1 MCIRFKLRTLLIVLA
16 LGPPVLYCCW
26 WQYAAWEARQK
37 RQRAYQP
44 YIDPAWFAEE
54 YMFWAPAGAEPDPD
68 APRE

>member
-1 MCIRFKLRTLLIVLA
+1 MLRYNLRTLLIVLA
-16 LGPPVLYCCW
+16 LGPPVLSYWW
-26 WQYAAWEARQK
+26 WQYAAWEARQE

-54 YMFWAPAGAEPDPD
+54 YMFCAPVAAESDPN